1 MTLFLDSWYTIGK
14 LHLFCEDYV
23 CLGEQPFP
31 YLILA
36 DGCSAAP
43 DSDLGARL
51 LALNARRLLPRFA
64 FGRHWRL
71 GRRMIRRAA
80 RQARDLG
87 LNEGV
92 LDATLLIAWCAGDA
106 VHVHLYG
113 DGCIITRSVAGAVAA
128 IQVEYAEN
136 APYYLSYLLDAERGA
151 LYREAIGDAR
161 TGQNVRY
168 LHDGG
173 VTLRQEPF
181 DAPTVFSFNL
191 TTFPTVAVATDGLHS
206 FMNMDTGER
215 VELLE
220 VARQLLDFPNFDAG
234 FVKRRTHEV
243 LAEYGR
249 KRVDTGERVELL
261 EVARRL
267 LDFPNLNAGFVKR
280 RTHEVLVEYG
290 RNRVVNLDDLG
301 WGAFVRVGARSRA

>member
-64 FGRHWRL
+64 FGAVNEAERTARHWRL

-87 LNEGV
+87 LDEGV

-220 VARQLLDFPNFDAG
+220 VAR
-234 FVKRRTHEV
+234 
-243 LAEYGR
+243 
-249 KRVDTGERVELL
+249 
-261 EVARRL
+261 RL

-280 RTHEVLVEYG
+280 RTHEVLAEYG
-290 RNRVVNLDDLG
+290 RKRVVNLDDLG

>member
-64 FGRHWRL
+64 LGAVNEAEQTARHWRL

-87 LNEGV
+87 LDEGV
-92 LDATLLIAWCAGDA
+92 LDATLLIAWCAGDT

-151 LYREAIGDAR
+151 LYREAIGAAP
-161 TGQNVRY
+161 TGQSVRY
-168 LHDGG
+168 LHDSGA
-173 VTLRQEPF
+173 TLRQEPF

-220 VARQLLDFPNFDAG
+220 VAR
-234 FVKRRTHEV
+234 
-243 LAEYGR
+243 
-249 KRVDTGERVELL
+249 
-261 EVARRL
+261 RL
-267 LDFPNLNAGFVKR
+267 LDFSNLNAGFVKR

-301 WGAFVRVGARSRA
+301 WGAFVRVGTRSRA

>member
-23 CLGEQPFP
+23 CQGTAPFP
-31 YLILA
+31 HLILA

-51 LALNARRLLPRFA
+51 LVLNARCLLTRFA
-64 FGRHWRL
+64 LGACDEAERTAQHWRL
-71 GRRMIRRAA
+71 GRRIIRRAA
-80 RQARDLG
+80 RQARNLG
-87 LNEGV
+87 LDEGV
-92 LDATLLIAWCAGDA
+92 LDATLLIAWCEGDT
-106 VHVHLYG
+106 VYVHLYG
-113 DGCIITRSVAGAVAA
+113 DGCIVTRGVDGAVAA

-151 LYREAIGDAR
+151 LYQEAIGDA
-161 TGQNVRY
+161 QIAQSVRY

-181 DAPTVFSFNL
+181 DTPTVFSFNL
-191 TTFPTVAVATDGLHS
+191 ATFPTVAVATDGLHS
-206 FMNMDTGER
+206 FMNADTGER
-215 VELLE
+215 
-220 VARQLLDFPNFDAG
+220 LD
-234 FVKRRTHEV
+234 
-243 LAEYGR
+243 
-249 KRVDTGERVELL
+249 LL

-267 LDFPNLNAGFVKR
+267 LDFPNLDPGFVKR

-290 RNRVVNLDDLG
+290 RKRVVNLDDLG
-301 WGAFVRVGARSRA
+301 WGAWVCADSRSCP

>member
-64 FGRHWRL
+64 FGAVNEAERTARHWRL

-87 LNEGV
+87 LDEGV

-215 VELLE
+215 VKLLE

-249 KRVDTGERVELL
+249 KRV
-261 EVARRL
+261 
-267 LDFPNLNAGFVKR
+267 
-280 RTHEVLVEYG
+280 
-290 RNRVVNLDDLG
+290 VNLDDLG

>member
-51 LALNARRLLPRFA
+51 LALNARRLLPWFA
-64 FGRHWRL
+64 FGAVNEAERTARHWRL

-87 LNEGV
+87 LDEGV
-92 LDATLLIAWCAGDA
+92 LDATLLIAWCEGDA

-220 VARQLLDFPNFDAG
+220 VAR
-234 FVKRRTHEV
+234 
-243 LAEYGR
+243 
-249 KRVDTGERVELL
+249 
-261 EVARRL
+261 RL

-280 RTHEVLVEYG
+280 RTHEVLAEYG
-290 RNRVVNLDDLG
+290 RKRVVNLDDLG

>member
-51 LALNARRLLPRFA
+51 LVLNARCLLPRFA
-64 FGRHWRL
+64 LGASDKVSRAARHWRL
-71 GRRMIRRAA
+71 GRRIIRRAA

-87 LNEGV
+87 LDEGV
-92 LDATLLIAWCAGDA
+92 LDATLLIAWCENDT
-106 VHVHLYG
+106 VHIHLYG
-113 DGCIITRSVAGAVAA
+113 DGCIVTRSVEGAVAA

-151 LYREAIGDAR
+151 LYQEAIGDAQI
-161 TGQNVRY
+161 GQSVRY
-168 LHDGG
+168 LHGGG

-181 DAPTVFSFNL
+181 NTPTVFSFNL

-206 FMNMDTGER
+206 FISADTGKR
-215 VELLE
+215 VDLLE
-220 VARQLLDFPNFDAG
+220 VAGQLLDFSN
-234 FVKRRTHEV
+234 
-243 LAEYGR
+243 LA
-249 KRVDTGERVELL
+249 
-261 EVARRL
+261 
-267 LDFPNLNAGFVKR
+267 PGFVKR

-290 RNRVVNLDDLG
+290 RKRVVHLDDLG
-301 WGAFVRVGARSRA
+301 WGAFVRVGDPSDV

>member
-1 MTLFLDSWYTIGK
+1 MTLSLDSYYTIGK
-14 LHLFCEDYV
+14 LHLFCQDYG

-51 LALNARRLLPRFA
+51 LVLSARCLLPRFA
-64 FGRHWRL
+64 LGASNETERAARHWRL

-87 LNEGV
+87 LDEGV
-92 LDATLLIAWCAGDA
+92 LDATLLIAWVEGDT

-113 DGCIITRSVAGAVAA
+113 DGCIVTRSVAGAVAA

-151 LYREAIGDAR
+151 LYREAIGDAQ
-161 TGQNVRY
+161 TAQSIHY
-168 LHDGG
+168 LHDSGA
-173 VTLRQEPF
+173 TLRQAPF

-206 FMNMDTGER
+206 FMNADTGER
-215 VELLE
+215 MALLE
-220 VARQLLDFPNFDAG
+220 VARRFLDFPNLDAG
-234 FVKRRTHEV
+234 FVKRRTH
-243 LAEYGR
+243 
-249 KRVDTGERVELL
+249 D
-261 EVARRL
+261 
-267 LDFPNLNAGFVKR
+267 
-280 RTHEVLVEYG
+280 VLVEYS
-290 RNRVVNLDDLG
+290 RQRVVNLDDLG
-301 WGAFVRVGARSRA
+301 WGAFVRAG